1 VPLTAPLFGVIFFTG
16 AYLPQKSD
24 LLPPLER
31 ERKPF
36 QKHVPSYYMKLS
48 EGCFLWAA
56 PTQLRGRPYSINAD
70 NSLRGANTTEY
81 RCRIEPGS
89 CIIIARSGARL
100 IFKYSNMYQLPLST
114 EAHFVLV
121 QINTALNREGVEL
134 PFNQYYRFE
143 LTTNPLGKHYI
154 IS

>member
-1 VPLTAPLFGVIFFTG
+1 MVPLTAPLFGVIFLQGHIFLT
-16 AYLPQKSD
+16 D

-36 QKHVPSYYMKLS
+36 QKHVPSYYIKIS
-48 EGCFLWAA
+48 EGCFLWAT
-56 PTQLRGRPYSINAD
+56 PTQLRGGPYSINDD

-81 RCRIEPGS
+81 WSRIEPGS
-89 CIIIARSGARL
+89 CIIARSGARL

-114 EAHFVLV
+114 EAHFVSV

-134 PFNQYYRFE
+134 PFNQSY
-143 LTTNPLGKHYI
+143 
-154 IS
+154 